1 MKVYCPFCKKE
12 VEYNIEKREIKK
24 FKDVEINTYENV
36 AVCKYCNNDLYIPY
50 LEDENTKRIN
60 NLYIEKTDIIKPQ
73 DIINLR
79 ERYNISQRE
88 LTAILG
94 FGKMTINRYERGGI
108 PTKSQSDYLKL
119 LIDNEREFIKKVE
132 EAYSKSNISKKTYE
146 KIINLGLDNEENK
159 EDVQVAFRKYMIDV
173 LNESLT
179 RKPDIYNGYKYFD
192 IELVENIVSYISSEV
207 GNLTITSVNKYLWYI
222 DMLAFKK
229 NGVSITGLTYEKQK
243 YGPTIIDKKYELISM
258 LDKKYKRIDYDDETG
273 TKTIIIGK
281 GNYNL
286 NKLKPSEKE
295 VIDTIIKLF
304 KNKNVNEISNMSHNE
319 EGWKKTDML
328 KNISFEYA
336 MKLRINNQRKER
348 C

>member
-12 VEYNIEKREIKK
+12 AEYDVQKREVKK

-36 AVCKYCNNDLYIPY
+36 AVCKSCNNDLYIPE

-60 NLYIEKTDIIKPQ
+60 NLYVEKNNIIKPQ

-79 ERYNISQRE
+79 EKYNISQRE
-88 LTAILG
+88 LTGILG

-119 LIDNEREFIKKVE
+119 LIDNEKEFIKKVKE
-132 EAYSKSNISKKTYE
+132 SYAKSNISKKTYD
-146 KIINLGLDNEENK
+146 KIIKQDIERK
-159 EDVQVAFRKYMIDV
+159 EDVQVVFRKYIINV
-173 LNESLT
+173 LNESLN

-192 IELVENIVSYISSEV
+192 IELVENIISYISSKV

-222 DMLAFKK
+222 DMLAFKR

-258 LDKKYKRIDYDDETG
+258 LDEKYKRVDYDDETG
-273 TKTIIIGK
+273 TKTIIICK

-286 NKLKPSEKE
+286 NKLRLSEKQ
-295 VIDTIIKLF
+295 VIDNIIELLKD
-304 KNKNVNEISNMSHNE
+304 KNVNEISNMSHNE
-319 EGWKKTDML
+319 YGWKNTDML

-336 MKLRINNQRKER
+336 LDLKI
-348 C
+348 